1 MALFGTVRDANMQFG
16 VAAEFVNNVVTQQI
30 GYYKVVLPATPPN
43 MYGEAFVKQYIGP
56 VLLNCLIVR
65 GDFTTVTD
73 NNFGPDSRREVDF
86 RFLKPDLEAAN
97 VVPETGDIIMYNE
110 LYYEV
115 DNTNENQ
122 LFLVDKLIVPADPQY
137 GNPNLV
143 FSEPFKPG
151 QPEFNRAYETA
162 FEPIADK
169 KYSIG
174 LEDIDLSIMYHFTNV
189 LKLTVFQNNSTV
201 LVPIIYGSPEKWKSI
216 QKDGYYRDNAARI
229 MSPLLVFKR
238 SSVVQN
244 RTLGNKIDGNAA
256 KNVQLYEKPFSRKN
270 IYDNFNVLQNQKPQ
284 REYTVVV
291 TPDYVTVN
299 YTVIMW
305 TNFVEQM
312 NKLIEAV
319 NFASNSYW
327 GDPDSFQ
334 FLAKTETFND
344 AQVYEQGEDR
354 LVRTEFDLTV
364 NGYLIPDSLNAYLA
378 QLSGKTYNICKIVFT
393 TEQVQ

>member
-1 MALFGTVRDANMQFG
+1 M
-16 VAAEFVNNVVTQQI
+16 TQ
-30 GYYKVVLPATPPN
+30 
-43 MYGEAFVKQYIGP
+43 
-56 VLLNCLIVR
+56 IVR
-65 GDFTTVTD
+65 PQ
-73 NNFGPDSRREVDF
+73 NRREF
-86 RFLKPDLEAAN
+86 MN
-97 VVPETGDIIMYNE
+97 
-110 LYYEV
+110 
-115 DNTNENQ
+115 
-122 LFLVDKLIVPADPQY
+122 KLIIPADKQY
-137 GNPNLV
+137 GNPNLIY
-143 FSEPFKPG
+143 SEPFKPG

-162 FEPIADK
+162 FEPTGDK
-169 KYSIG
+169 KFSIG
-174 LEDIDLSIMYHFTNV
+174 LQDIDQAIMYYFTNA
-189 LKLTVFQNNSTV
+189 LKLTVYQNNGTV

-216 QKDGYYRDNAARI
+216 QRDGYYRDGAAKI

-244 RTLGNKIDGNAA
+244 RTLGNKLDGNAA
-256 KNVQLYEKPFSRKN
+256 KNVQLFEKAFSRRN

-284 REYTVVV
+284 KEYVVVV
-291 TPDYVTVN
+291 TPDYVTVS
-299 YTVIMW
+299 YTCIMW

-334 FLAKTETFND
+334 FLTKTETFTD
-344 AQVYEQGEDR
+344 AQIYEQGEDR

-378 QLSGKTYNICKIVFT
+378 QLSAKTYNICKIVFT

>member
-1 MALFGTVRDANMQFG
+1 MPQ
-16 VAAEFVNNVVTQQI
+16 
-30 GYYKVVLPATPPN
+30 
-43 MYGEAFVKQYIGP
+43 
-56 VLLNCLIVR
+56 IVR
-65 GDFTTVTD
+65 PQNRQEFM
-73 NNFGPDSRREVDF
+73 N
-86 RFLKPDLEAAN
+86 
-97 VVPETGDIIMYNE
+97 
-110 LYYEV
+110 
-115 DNTNENQ
+115 
-122 LFLVDKLIVPADPQY
+122 KLIVPADPHY

-143 FSEPFKPG
+143 PSEPFKPG

-162 FEPIADK
+162 FEPTGDK

-174 LEDIDLSIMYHFTNV
+174 LKDIDEAIQYHFANY
-189 LKLTVFQNNSTV
+189 LKLTVSQNNGTV
-201 LVPIIYGSPEKWKSI
+201 LVPVIYGSPEKWKSI
-216 QKDGYYRDNAARI
+216 QRDGYYRDGAAKI
-229 MSPLLVFKR
+229 MSPLLAFKR

-256 KNVQLYEKPFSRKN
+256 KNVQLYEKPFSRRN
-270 IYDNFNVLQNQKPQ
+270 VYDNFNVLQNQKPQ

-299 YTVIMW
+299 YTCIVW

-312 NKLIEAV
+312 NKLVEAI

-334 FLAKTETFND
+334 FLAKTETFTD
-344 AQVYEQGEDR
+344 AQVYDQGEDR

>member
-1 MALFGTVRDANMQFG
+1 MN
-16 VAAEFVNNVVTQQI
+16 
-30 GYYKVVLPATPPN
+30 
-43 MYGEAFVKQYIGP
+43 
-56 VLLNCLIVR
+56 
-65 GDFTTVTD
+65 
-73 NNFGPDSRREVDF
+73 
-86 RFLKPDLEAAN
+86 
-97 VVPETGDIIMYNE
+97 
-110 LYYEV
+110 
-115 DNTNENQ
+115 
-122 LFLVDKLIVPADPQY
+122 KLIIPADKQY
-137 GNPNLV
+137 GNPNLIY
-143 FSEPFKPG
+143 SEPFKPG

-162 FEPIADK
+162 FEPTGDK
-169 KYSIG
+169 KFSIG
-174 LEDIDLSIMYHFTNV
+174 LQDIDQAIMYYFTNA
-189 LKLTVFQNNSTV
+189 LKLTVYQNNGTV

-216 QKDGYYRDNAARI
+216 QRDGYYRDGAAKI

-244 RTLGNKIDGNAA
+244 RTLGNKLDGNAA
-256 KNVQLYEKPFSRKN
+256 KNVQLFEKAFSRRN

-284 REYTVVV
+284 KEYVVVV
-291 TPDYVTVN
+291 TPDYVTVS
-299 YTVIMW
+299 YTCIMW

-334 FLAKTETFND
+334 FLTKTETFTD
-344 AQVYEQGEDR
+344 AQIYEQGEDR

-378 QLSGKTYNICKIVFT
+378 QLSAKTYNICKIVFT